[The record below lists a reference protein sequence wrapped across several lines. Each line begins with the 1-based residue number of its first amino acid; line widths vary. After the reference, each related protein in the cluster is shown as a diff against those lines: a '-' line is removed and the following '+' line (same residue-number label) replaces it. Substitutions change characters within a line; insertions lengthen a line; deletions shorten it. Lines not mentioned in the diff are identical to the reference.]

1 MSTFKVG
8 DIVTA
13 IDDSYR
19 VTSATHGWVGRIIRM
34 RSNRFDAE
42 TICWLS
48 SICDV
53 AVPSELLKKGTCI

>member
-13 IDDSYR
+13 IDDRYR

-42 TICWLS
+42 TICFGMDLS
-48 SICDV
+48 DI
-53 AVPSELLKKGTCI
+53 AVPSELLKKGTYI